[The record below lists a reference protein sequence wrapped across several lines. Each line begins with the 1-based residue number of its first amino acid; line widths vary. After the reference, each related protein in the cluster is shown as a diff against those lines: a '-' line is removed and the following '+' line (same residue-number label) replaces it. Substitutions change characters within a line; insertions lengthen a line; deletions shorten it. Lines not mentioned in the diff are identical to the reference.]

1 MPTCIQGGP
10 EKNRPTYVEVACHV
24 TGSDRKIEGGV
35 RRQAGAGR
43 RKSAGTRAT
52 GQRARPR
59 RHGQLQRA
67 GTGPVRRARPV
78 LARYRSRVSKIGAIA
93 MSTENVGSSPPSCCS
108 RQPEQGAKS
117 CRCPCRKWVYGGLVL
132 LILVAGGV
140 AWIAYQ
146 QMGGSLRNTALYRVA
161 VQKIQSDPTLRDAL
175 GQPISDAWRTAG
187 EPEDMYFDIQGPKG
201 NAKVHAKATAR
212 PRQMGPNPIGSHPRT
227 FGQESACAFGRRRRG
242 PAVSGQ
248 PSRRGVKVSCGQAR
262 RHCARRCGKAAC
274 QWPRPRY

>member
-1 MPTCIQGGP
+1 
-10 EKNRPTYVEVACHV
+10 
-24 TGSDRKIEGGV
+24 
-35 RRQAGAGR
+35 
-43 RKSAGTRAT
+43 
-52 GQRARPR
+52 
-59 RHGQLQRA
+59 
-67 GTGPVRRARPV
+67 
-78 LARYRSRVSKIGAIA
+78 

-146 QMGGSLRNTALYRVA
+146 QMGGSLRNTAPYRVA

-201 NAKVHAKATAR
+201 NAKVHAKARLAQGKWDLIQLEVTLEPSGKRVLVPLGEGEEA
-212 PRQMGPNPIGSHPRT
+212 PPFQASP
-227 FGQESACAFGRRRRG
+227 
-242 PAVSGQ
+242 PAEASKSPAGK
-248 PSRRGVKVSCGQAR
+248 PAGA
-262 RHCARRCGKAAC
+262 CARRCGKAAC